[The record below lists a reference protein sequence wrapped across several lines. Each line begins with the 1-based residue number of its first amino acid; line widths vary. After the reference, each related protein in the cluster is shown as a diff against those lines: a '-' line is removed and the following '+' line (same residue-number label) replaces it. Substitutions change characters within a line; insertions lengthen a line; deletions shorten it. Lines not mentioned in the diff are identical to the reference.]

1 VLGRT
6 ALVNL
11 DIELTRLVAELSRRC
26 ESPGQPKLV
35 EEAAEKV
42 HKKFAGQKQL
52 KPDERAIYRAALRM
66 LRGEKLSLWEY
77 DLVAFGINMRVAEV
91 ENVSPISSLR
101 FEGLL
106 LQYSQAIK
114 KNDFWP
120 LSWFAL
126 LNGYFAFDPQDDLA
140 SSAKNGWEQLRKFLQ
155 DSWPAINKTFSDK
168 YVPDWIGVLRREPTA
183 LANNPADKYAL
194 SYLKG
199 DEEPINLLAK
209 DLGIPES
216 SWFWHSVVTSVVQ
229 KACDQQDDE
238 FVAMIPKLL
247 GLLRKKPAFKDESIA
262 AILVR
267 YHRMTGAP
275 PHQELKDYVTH
286 YDIWKNPKL
295 KLIGQGGASWN
306 RVPESV
312 WRMVLQWVNK
322 RNLRDFFEILAA
334 RNQADAGRL
343 EFWTRYIEQIHWTRL
358 IFGTETLSLRRR
370 IPEVRKLI
378 EDEQGMA
385 AVLTSPQKKLVD
397 AFMMQLGDY
406 VVVEFSKKPNACYVY
421 KADEL
426 PFEPYASEYD
436 GGSSDLAVGPN
447 GEFAARIVHTPGW
460 QSVGESDLN
469 RLGIKPDRKTTKTSS
484 GNSRESD
491 ILSKTKAI
499 LSRYPGSTCRDD
511 RNTTRGC
518 IWVEDPQERTALGRE
533 LSSLGF
539 DWSLAYNA
547 WYRRGD

>member
-1 VLGRT
+1 MLSRN
-6 ALVNL
+6 ALTTLNS
-11 DIELTRLVAELSRRC
+11 ELSRLLAELSRRC

-35 EEAAEKV
+35 EDASEKV
-42 HKKFAGQKQL
+42 QKKFAGHHQL
-52 KPDERAIYRAALRM
+52 KPNERAVYRAALRM

-77 DLVAFGINMRVAEV
+77 DLVAFGINLRVVEV
-91 ENVSPISSLR
+91 GNSSPLSSSR

-106 LQYSQAIK
+106 LQYGHAIK
-114 KNDFWP
+114 KDDFWS

-126 LNGYFAFDPQDDLA
+126 LNGYFSFDPQDDLA
-140 SSAKNGWEQLRKFLQ
+140 DSSEKGWKQLRKFLQ
-155 DSWPAINKTFSDK
+155 DSWPAINRTFSDN
-168 YVPDWIGVLRREPTA
+168 YVPDWVKVLRREPSA

-194 SYLKG
+194 SYLQG
-199 DEEPINLLAK
+199 DEEPINRLAK
-209 DLGIPES
+209 DLGISES

-229 KACDQQDDE
+229 KACDQQDEE
-238 FVAMIPKLL
+238 FVALIPKLL
-247 GLLRKKPAFKDESIA
+247 GLLRKKPAFKDESIE
-262 AILVR
+262 AILIR

-275 PHQELKDYVTH
+275 PNQELKDYVTH

-334 RNQADAGRL
+334 RNQADSGRL
-343 EFWTRYIEQIHWTRL
+343 EFWTRYIDQIHWTRL

-397 AFMMQLGDY
+397 AFMMQLGNY
-406 VVVEFSKKPNACYVY
+406 IVVEFSKKPNACYVY
-421 KADEL
+421 QADAL

-460 QSVGESDLN
+460 QFVGEADLK
-469 RLGIKPDRKTTKTSS
+469 RLGILPDRKTTSKS
-484 GNSRESD
+484 GSTRQAD
-491 ILSKTKAI
+491 ILANTKSI
-499 LSRYPGSTCRDD
+499 LSRYPGSTSRDE
-511 RNTTRGC
+511 RHTTRGC
-518 IWVEDPQERTALGRE
+518 IWVEDPQQRTALGRE
-533 LSSLGF
+533 LTGLGF
-539 DWSLAYNA
+539 DWSMAYNA